1 MSMANPVSGASVE
14 TLFHLRPQA
23 RSAAVA
29 RVDYAASAARSVHP
43 GAIALGLAGFALF
56 LTASLAGWAVGE
68 TAVPIAVIVVLAA
81 AYFGTMT
88 ALGVEAERFRGE
100 RAGRSF
106 RQFLA
111 GRSDTLTGPVT
122 GLQAL
127 AQIALL
133 PVLLGVLMSYFAVLW
148 AVVR

>member
-68 TAVPIAVIVVLAA
+68 TAVPIAVIVVLATL
-81 AYFGTMT
+81 YFGMMT
-88 ALGVEAERFRGE
+88 GLGAYAERFRGGA
-100 RAGRSF
+100 AGRSF
-106 RQFLA
+106 RAFLA
-111 GRSDTLTGPVT
+111 GRTAVLTGTVT
-122 GLQAL
+122 GTEAL
-127 AQIALL
+127 VQIALL
-133 PVLLGVLMSYFAVLW
+133 PLLLGLLMSYLAVLW
-148 AVVR
+148 AVVG